1 MMHYSKEDWR
11 NYTLDFIESNERESM
26 EEHLYECD
34 DCLALY
40 MESIDEQHENL
51 PMINDDSFTNE
62 VMTQIN
68 FETLQS
74 NKNIKQTH

>member
-34 DCLALY
+34 RCLALY

-51 PMINDDSFTNE
+51 
-62 VMTQIN
+62 Q
-68 FETLQS
+68 
-74 NKNIKQTH
+74 